1 VRSAPRRNGPLLAI
15 VAEGFF
21 SRLSFGVIS
30 FVLPLYAYRLG
41 LGFAEIGT
49 LLGTNLLVAIV
60 LKVPMGLLADRVGY
74 RPTLVGAIALRS
86 VVSLLLAFAVSPW
99 HLFAIRGLHGVSI
112 AMRDPSTASLISVHG
127 GKERIA
133 SSFAWYQTAKSVA
146 GSFGKGLGGIILG
159 ISGASFTDAFLVA
172 FVLSV
177 LPLWVV
183 VRHIRGDAPHTS
195 RMETQR
201 EVPPVAPQT
210 LVTER
215 ARGPAPPA
223 GSPDRLSH
231 TSAPL
236 TSGRSAGG
244 ARPSMLAAATLGMLV
259 TGTAYMMSNLF
270 PVLAVEH
277 AGLSESQTGAIFL
290 LGSVVTIAGP
300 GFGWLSD
307 RVSHRLVLSVRGAA
321 NIVSSI
327 LFLAAPNLAGFAAGK
342 LTDDLGKAAFKP
354 AWGALMARVAELDP
368 RRRARA
374 MSVVSLGEDTGEM
387 VGPVVA
393 GALWSAWGVGVL
405 LGARIALAVVTEVYA
420 LGVERRLG
428 LAPRVRLTAAL
439 GRASRPDPRP
449 SPRDHP
455 RPGPGRLVLDGLRL
469 APESSPLDATVEPD
483 EVLTLLA
490 AGTTHVEEI
499 LTGARRPYAG
509 RITLD
514 DVDVVAVDRRPRA
527 GVVAVVRVPRRGSRA
542 TIADILARTGEPPE
556 ALGRAWALS
565 GAAERLGR
573 LSAVAAT
580 PVTDLRGTDRW
591 FVGLATAL
599 ANDPSLIVV
608 PDAGGGPPAALYPY
622 LGRYPG
628 AAVVVGPSSPTPG
641 PGRVLQAAGRPRPTI
656 AS

>member
-1 VRSAPRRNGPLLAI
+1 VSSAPRRNGPLLAI

-49 LLGTNLLVAIV
+49 LLGANLLVAIV

-74 RPTLVGAIALRS
+74 RPTLIGAIALRS
-86 VVSLLLAFAVSPW
+86 VVSLLLTFAVSPW

-159 ISGASFTDAFLVA
+159 MSGAGFTTAFLVA
-172 FVLSV
+172 FALSV

-183 VRHIRGDAPHTS
+183 VRHIRGDAPAAS
-195 RMETQR
+195 RAGQEEISAVARQAAVTD
-201 EVPPVAPQT
+201 PP
-210 LVTER
+210 
-215 ARGPAPPA
+215 RGPAPPA
-223 GSPDRLSH
+223 GNPARPSRP
-231 TSAPL
+231 SAPPA
-236 TSGRSAGG
+236 TARSARG

-428 LAPRVRLTAAL
+428 LAPRARLTAAL

-469 APESSPLDATVEPD
+469 APESSPLDATIEPD

-514 DVDVVAVDRRPRA
+514 DVDVVALDRRPRA

-580 PVTDLRGTDRW
+580 PVTDLLRTDRW

-608 PDAGGGPPAALYPY
+608 PHASHGPPAAFYHHLR
-622 LGRYPG
+622 RYPG
-628 AAVVVGPSSPTPG
+628 AAVVVGPSSPTPQ
-641 PGRVLQAAGRPRPTI
+641 PGRVLQAAGRPHPTI